1 MITFND
7 PESAEQR
14 AQTAPLSLEQEQQAI
29 QIINDLIWGADFYLT
44 KDAQELLQ
52 NFVNHYQNMAHY
64 VAYTSGLWATD
75 QPDKIIDKEKI
86 LFQIGLK

>member
-1 MITFND
+1 MIKFND

-14 AQTAPLSLEQEQQAI
+14 AQTVSLSLEQEEQAI
-29 QIINDLIWGADFYLT
+29 KIINDLFYGLHFDLPEDGH
-44 KDAQELLQ
+44 KLLQ
-52 NFVNHYQNMAHY
+52 DFVNHYQNMAHY
-64 VAYTSGLWATD
+64 VAYTSGLWCTD